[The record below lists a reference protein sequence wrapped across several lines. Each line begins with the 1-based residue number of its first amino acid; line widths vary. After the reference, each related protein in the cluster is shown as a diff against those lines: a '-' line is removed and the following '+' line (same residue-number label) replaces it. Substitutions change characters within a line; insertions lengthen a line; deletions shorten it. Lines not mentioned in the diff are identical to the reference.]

1 MSLQSSN
8 ETQCSSAPSL
18 GQFEAGGMI
27 WEGLLGD
34 IEGICMGRRSELVGL
49 TLRVPPGWLSE
60 GARIVD
66 GFVAAGFAELQVRL
80 LAGDG
85 VPVVVAAEFRRLV
98 REEVR

>member
-1 MSLQSSN
+1 
-8 ETQCSSAPSL
+8 
-18 GQFEAGGMI
+18 MI

-34 IEGICMGRRSELVGL
+34 IEGLCMGRRSELVGL

-60 GARIVD
+60 GERIVS
-66 GFVAAGFAELQVRL
+66 GFVAAGFGELQVRL
-80 LAGDG
+80 LAGEG